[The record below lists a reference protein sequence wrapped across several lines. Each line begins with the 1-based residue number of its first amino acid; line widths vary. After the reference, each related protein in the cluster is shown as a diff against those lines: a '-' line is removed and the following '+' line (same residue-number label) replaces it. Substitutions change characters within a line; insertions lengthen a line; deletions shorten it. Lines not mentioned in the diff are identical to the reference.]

1 MPRCLILSLVVLAL
15 VLGAAPAGR
24 QAKAV
29 AYIFQTD
36 MTGAENVPAVET
48 HAWGFFRFYF
58 SDDRTEADVTL
69 DVKGRDQ
76 TQLVGADI
84 HRGPPGANGPVV
96 LHLSDGGFIATAV
109 HIKLTPEQLREMAS
123 GQWYAS
129 MKTTLHPDGELRGQI
144 LPPPD
149 FLPQARP
156 AAAARPPAL
165 APNPGGLGP
174 PSTGDAGLAPP

>member
-1 MPRCLILSLVVLAL
+1 
-15 VLGAAPAGR
+15 
-24 QAKAV
+24 
-29 AYIFQTD
+29 
-36 MTGAENVPAVET
+36 
-48 HAWGFFRFYF
+48 
-58 SDDRTEADVTL
+58 RTEADVTL

-109 HIKLTPEQLREMAS
+109 HIKLTPEQLRELAS

-156 AAAARPPAL
+156 GAAARPPAQ

-174 PSTGDAGLAPP
+174 PSTGDAGLAP

>member
-1 MPRCLILSLVVLAL
+1 MPRCLILGLVVLAL
-15 VLGAAPAGR
+15 VLGAAPSGR

-156 AAAARPPAL
+156 GAAARPPAQ

-174 PSTGDAGLAPP
+174 PSTGDAGLAP